1 MTRTGPS
8 TSGFLPHDQ
17 KKICII
23 GAGSAGL
30 VALKVLKDSR
40 QYKDGLWL
48 PSVFEA
54 RQDVGGVWLPSPPGD
69 DPPLT
74 PLYDSLTTNLPHPV
88 MAFTDYCFPPS
99 TPVFPPASVVQT
111 YLRSYAEHFDLI
123 PYIRFNTSVTSV
135 EHKLNLDKWKVNI
148 DTGEEFLYDMVV
160 VCNGHYRLPR
170 YPDVPGL
177 DAWRRHNKAT
187 HSAWYRRPE
196 LSGNILVVGSGPS
209 GNDISADLLSA
220 DSSRTV
226 IHSMPGAQNKDEGNL
241 KIRGRLSRFE
251 DVNLGQV
258 VFEDGMVDSG
268 IDHCILATGYQS
280 SFPFL
285 SEPFIR
291 KGISPLVPPLPLDLY
306 DTSCGVFP
314 LAKHIL
320 PFANP
325 TIGFVGLPL
334 KIIPFPLAE
343 YQACAIFHI
352 FAHREAFDIRRE
364 ATDILTRY
372 ERLRREIGDNP
383 FDYCNQLREFAAE
396 SYEIVKVEKWVELAY
411 ANKAVLR
418 QVWRMLEKSGE
429 AEKWVKGVGEK
440 GKEEWVAL
448 LDSLLKKAKAIGLP
462 VVHVS

>member
-1 MTRTGPS
+1 MLEACGKF
-8 TSGFLPHDQ
+8 FLFTCH
-17 KKICII
+17 CI
-23 GAGSAGL
+23 L
-30 VALKVLKDSR
+30 TVYCR
-40 QYKDGLWL
+40 
-48 PSVFEA
+48 
-54 RQDVGGVWLPSPPGD
+54 LPSPAGD

-99 TPVFPPASVVQT
+99 TPVFPPASVVQA
-111 YLRSYAEHFDLI
+111 YLQSYAEHFGLI
-123 PYIRFNTSVTSV
+123 PHIQFNTSVTSV
-135 EHKLNLDKWKVNI
+135 EHKSDLDKWKVKI
-148 DTGEEFLYDMVV
+148 DTGEEFLFDMVV

-187 HSAWYRRPE
+187 HSAWYRQPKY
-196 LSGNILVVGSGPS
+196 SGNILVVGSGPS

-220 DSSRTV
+220 DASRT
-226 IHSMPGAQNKDEGNL
+226 IIQSMPGEQNKDEGNL
-241 KIRGRLSRFE
+241 KIRGRVSRFE

-258 VFEDGMVDSG
+258 VFEDGTVHSG
-268 IDHCILATGYQS
+268 IDYCILATGYQT

-291 KGISPLVPPLPLDLY
+291 KGIPPLVPPLPLDLY

-314 LAKHIL
+314 LAKHIF

-334 KIIPFPLAE
+334 KIIPFPLTE
-343 YQACAIFHI
+343 YQACAIFHV
-352 FAHREAFDIRRE
+352 FAHPEAFDIRRE

-372 ERLRREIGDNP
+372 ERLRTEIGDNP
-383 FDYCNQLREFAAE
+383 VRISKEWNVMSVEQFDYCNQLREFAAE

-411 ANKAVLR
+411 ANKGVLR

-448 LDSLLKKAKAIGLP
+448 LEGLLDKARAIDLP
-462 VVHVS
+462 VVHVAKPLMGH